1 MQYWLI
7 KSEPSSYS
15 WDQLV
20 KDRRTQWSG
29 VRNFQA
35 ANNLR
40 AMKKSDRVY
49 FYHSNEGL
57 AIVGVAE
64 VVKEAYPDPGDKS
77 GKFVMVDVVPL
88 EAVKRPVTLA
98 EIKQTPQ
105 LKDMKLVRMSRLSV
119 SPVTAE
125 EWRTIAKLA
134 GIKA

>member
-7 KSEPSSYS
+7 KSEPSAYS

-20 KDRRTQWSG
+20 KDGRTQWSG

-40 AMKKSDRVY
+40 AMKKGDRAF

-64 VVKEAYPDPGDKS
+64 VVREAYRDPSDAS

-88 EAVKRPVTLA
+88 EAAKRPVTLA
-98 EIKQTPQ
+98 EIKQIPA

-119 SPVTAE
+119 SPVTPQ

-134 GIKA
+134 GVKA